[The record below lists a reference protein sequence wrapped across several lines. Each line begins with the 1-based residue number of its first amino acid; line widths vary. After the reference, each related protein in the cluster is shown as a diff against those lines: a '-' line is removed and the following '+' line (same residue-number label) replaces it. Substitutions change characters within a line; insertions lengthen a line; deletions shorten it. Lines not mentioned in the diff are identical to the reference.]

1 MNLRKDETVAIAYVL
16 AAILFALL
24 LVGPGTAVAE
34 ETVTISGEI
43 EAADYD
49 DDGEVTQVSI
59 YDSEW
64 GSVLVLKGGKGNE
77 LLSHVGAVVS
87 AAGELSELDDDSGY
101 SYAIEVTSYTI
112 DEPANPEENP
122 GDNPEN

>member
-1 MNLRKDETVAIAYVL
+1 MNLRKDETMAIAYVL
-16 AAILFALL
+16 AAILCALL
-24 LVGPGTAVAE
+24 LVEPGTAAAE

-49 DDGEVTQVSI
+49 DDGEVNQVAVF
-59 YDSEW
+59 DSEW
-64 GSVLVLKGGKGNE
+64 GSVLVLKSGKGNE
-77 LLSHVGAVVS
+77 LLSLVGVIVS
-87 AAGELSELDDDSGY
+87 ATGELSELDDDSGY

-112 DEPANPEENP
+112 DEPPDPEEDP